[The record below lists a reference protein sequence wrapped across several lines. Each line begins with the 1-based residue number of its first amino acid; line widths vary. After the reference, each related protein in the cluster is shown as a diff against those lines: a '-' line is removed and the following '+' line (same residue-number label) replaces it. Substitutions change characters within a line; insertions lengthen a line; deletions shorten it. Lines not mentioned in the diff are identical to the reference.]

1 MSYSISGFV
10 NHATTRRVIG
20 LNFSSDT
27 ALSVG
32 NPIPWAIY
40 DGSASHGVTVNA
52 GVITLPADYEYLVMA
67 QAVGAGTANAV
78 YKFYIDSSLSAD
90 SQYIET
96 RGEQTPTQGNKTSNT
111 NASAIVQK
119 SSSSQTVELRATVA
133 STIISDY
140 SHLTILQIG

>member
-32 NPIPWAIY
+32 NPIPWVIY

-67 QAVGAGTANAV
+67 QAVGGGQVNAV

-96 RGEQTPTQGNKTSNT
+96 RGENPTQGNKTSNT